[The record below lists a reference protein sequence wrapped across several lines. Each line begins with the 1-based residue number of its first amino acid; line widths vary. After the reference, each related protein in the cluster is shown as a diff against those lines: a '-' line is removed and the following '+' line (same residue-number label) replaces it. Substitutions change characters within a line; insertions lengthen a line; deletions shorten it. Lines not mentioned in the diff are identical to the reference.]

1 VILVVPSM
9 ASVISKK
16 KGAKTYYYVVESAR
30 VNGKPRI
37 ISQVYLGTAD
47 KIAALVKDR
56 SAPVPISAASRDFGL
71 PAALWLAAKRTGVF
85 EALCS
90 IWPEPRSGPSLAHY
104 LLLAAFHRI
113 CAPGPKTEV
122 ADWYNQTILHQLW
135 GFDPD
140 RFSSQAFWDC
150 FSKIQIPEPGG
161 ADSIDELSQAQSL
174 LLNLWKGRKGF
185 GQRMLAYDTTNFY
198 TFIASTNT
206 RNTLAQRGHNKQGR
220 HNLRQVGMSYVM
232 DGETGLSV
240 CHHVYP
246 GQVTDSAELGSALP
260 RILELLDSNEIPRDS
275 VTVVFDKGTAAL
287 ANTLLLDEAG
297 IGWISA
303 LPWNQAPSELR
314 ERGPEDIPSCPG
326 HPGVRAVAEKHT
338 VHGKE
343 YLCVLKYSASFAAE
357 QFHSVAASLA
367 KAVQGMHCLAKSLA
381 KPGCKIKE
389 DAARRKVAK
398 MLSPQFV
405 SELITFEF
413 TKTPEGVLGLQYDV
427 DNLGLI
433 KLLNNRLGRTV
444 FLTNRVNWAAYQI
457 VEGYDGQQPVERVF
471 RGLKDGDWLGWGPM
485 YHWTD
490 HNIHVH
496 AFYCMLGISLL
507 QFLHKE
513 AQSAWAGISM
523 EELQQQL
530 DQIKQFVLLYPNLGE
545 KGPQRVATVL
555 SKQTLAQQALSTA
568 LGLDQISAKRA

>member
-1 VILVVPSM
+1 M
-9 ASVISKK
+9 ASIVSKK

-56 SAPVPISAASRDFGL
+56 STPVPISVACRDFGL
-71 PAALWLAAKRTGVF
+71 PAAVWLAAKRSGVF
-85 EALCS
+85 DALSS
-90 IWPEPRSGPSLAHY
+90 IWPEPRSGPSPAHY

-122 ADWYNQTILHQLW
+122 ADWYSQTILHQLW

-150 FSKIQIPEPGG
+150 FSKIQVPETSDHDC
-161 ADSIDELSQAQSL
+161 ADQLSQAQSL
-174 LLNLWKGRKGF
+174 LLKLWKGRKGF

-198 TFIASTNT
+198 TFIASTNA

-260 RILELLDSNEIPRDS
+260 RILAMLDSNQIPRDS
-275 VTVVFDKGTAAL
+275 VTVVFDKGSAAL
-287 ANTLLLDEAG
+287 ANTLLLEEAG

-303 LPWNQAPSELR
+303 LPWNQAPPELR
-314 ERGPEDIPSCPG
+314 ERAPEDIPLCPN
-326 HPGVRAVAEKHT
+326 HSGVRAVAEKHI

-343 YLCVLKYSASFAAE
+343 HLCVLKYSASFASE
-357 QFHSVAASLA
+357 QFHSVATSLA
-367 KAVQGMHCLAKSLA
+367 KALQGLEALAKNLA

-389 DAARRKVAK
+389 DAARRKVANL
-398 MLSPQFV
+398 LSAQYLSDLVSFQFART
-405 SELITFEF
+405 SEGGLR
-413 TKTPEGVLGLQYDV
+413 LQYHF
-427 DNLGLI
+427 DNQGLL
-433 KLLNNRLGRTV
+433 KLLSNRLGRTL
-444 FLTNRVNWAAYQI
+444 FLTNRMHWTADQV
-457 VEGYDGQQPVERVF
+457 VEGYDGQQSVERVF

-523 EELQQQL
+523 EQLQQQL
-530 DQIKQFVLLYPNLGE
+530 DQIKQFILLYPNLGDR
-545 KGPQRVATVL
+545 GPQRVVTVL
-555 SKQTLAQQALSTA
+555 SKQTLAQQALSLV
-568 LGLDQISAKRA
+568 LGLDQISTKRA